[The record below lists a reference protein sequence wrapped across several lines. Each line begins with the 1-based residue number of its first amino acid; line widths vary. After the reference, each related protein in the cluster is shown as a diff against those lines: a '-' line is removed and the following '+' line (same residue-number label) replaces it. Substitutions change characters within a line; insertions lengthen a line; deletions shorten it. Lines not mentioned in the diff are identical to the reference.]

1 METIE
6 ILLSIV
12 GLVFGILQVILF
24 FRIWGMTNNIAEMN
38 ARFKAIC
45 PTEEEKEINAK
56 IEKLNST
63 NETNT
68 EAIKNTKGLNVGDNV
83 VYEPMNRK
91 MIIKEITKEGLLVCI
106 SYKPNGK
113 EEYEGTYKP
122 EQVKRF

>member
-1 METIE
+1 
-6 ILLSIV
+6 
-12 GLVFGILQVILF
+12 
-24 FRIWGMTNNIAEMN
+24 MTNDIAEMN

-45 PTEEEKEINAK
+45 PTEEEKKINAL
-56 IEKLNST
+56 IEKQNST

-68 EAIKNTKGLNVGDNV
+68 EAINNTKMLNIGDNV
-83 VYEPMNRK
+83 IYEPMNRK

>member
-1 METIE
+1 MDV
-6 ILLSIV
+6 LLSIV
-12 GLVFGILQVILF
+12 LLVFGILQVILF
-24 FRIWGMTNNIAEMN
+24 FKIWGMTNDIAEMN
-38 ARFKAIC
+38 ARFKAIF
-45 PTEEEKEINAK
+45 PTEEEKKINAL
-56 IEKLNST
+56 IEKQNST

-68 EAIKNTKGLNVGDNV
+68 EAINNTKVLNVGDNV
-83 VYEPMNRK
+83 IYEPMNRK

>member
-1 METIE
+1 MDV
-6 ILLSIV
+6 LLSIV
-12 GLVFGILQVILF
+12 LLVFGILQVILF
-24 FRIWGMTNNIAEMN
+24 FKIWGMTNDVAEMN

-45 PTEEEKEINAK
+45 PTEEEKKINAL
-56 IEKLNST
+56 IEKQNST

-68 EAIKNTKGLNVGDNV
+68 EAINNTKVLNIGDNV
-83 VYEPMNRK
+83 IYEPMNRK

>member
-1 METIE
+1 MDV
-6 ILLSIV
+6 LLSIV
-12 GLVFGILQVILF
+12 LLVFGILQVILF
-24 FRIWGMTNNIAEMN
+24 FKIWGMTNDIAEMN
-38 ARFKAIC
+38 ARFKAIF
-45 PTEEEKEINAK
+45 PTEEEKKINAL
-56 IEKLNST
+56 IEKQNST

-68 EAIKNTKGLNVGDNV
+68 EAINNTKVLNIGDNV
-83 VYEPMNRK
+83 IYEPMNRK

>member
-1 METIE
+1 MDV
-6 ILLSIV
+6 LLSIV
-12 GLVFGILQVILF
+12 LLVFGILQVILF
-24 FRIWGMTNNIAEMN
+24 FKIWGMTNDIAEMN

-45 PTEEEKEINAK
+45 PTEEEKKINAL
-56 IEKLNST
+56 IEKQNST

-68 EAIKNTKGLNVGDNV
+68 EAINNTKVLNIGDNV
-83 VYEPMNRK
+83 IYEPMNRK

>member
-1 METIE
+1 ME
-6 ILLSIV
+6 ILLSIISI
-12 GLVFGILQVILF
+12 VFGILSIILF
-24 FRIWGMTNNIAEMN
+24 FKIWGMTNDIAEMN

-45 PTEEEKEINAK
+45 PTEEEKKINAL
-56 IEKLNST
+56 IEKQ
-63 NETNT
+63 NT
-68 EAIKNTKGLNVGDNV
+68 ANNANTGAIYDAKEYNVGDNV
-83 VYEPMNRK
+83 IYEPMNRK

>member
-1 METIE
+1 MDV
-6 ILLSIV
+6 LLSIV
-12 GLVFGILQVILF
+12 LLVFGILQVILF
-24 FRIWGMTNNIAEMN
+24 FKIWGMTNDIAEMN
-38 ARFKAIC
+38 ARFKAIF
-45 PTEEEKEINAK
+45 PTEEEKKINAL
-56 IEKLNST
+56 IEKQNST

-68 EAIKNTKGLNVGDNV
+68 EAINNTKVLNVGDNV
-83 VYEPMNRK
+83 IYEPMSRK

>member
-1 METIE
+1 ME
-6 ILLSIV
+6 ILLSIIL
-12 GLVFGILQVILF
+12 LVFGILQLILF
-24 FRIWGMTNNIAEMN
+24 FKIWGMTNDIAEMN

-45 PTEEEKEINAK
+45 PTEEEKKINAL
-56 IEKLNST
+56 IEKQNST

-68 EAIKNTKGLNVGDNV
+68 EAINNTKMLNIGDNV
-83 VYEPMNRK
+83 IYEPMNRK

>member
-1 METIE
+1 ME
-6 ILLSIV
+6 ILLSIIL
-12 GLVFGILQVILF
+12 LVFGILQVILF
-24 FRIWGMTNNIAEMN
+24 FKIWGMTNDIAEMN

-45 PTEEEKEINAK
+45 PTEEEKKINAL
-56 IEKLNST
+56 IEKQNST

-68 EAIKNTKGLNVGDNV
+68 EAINNTKVLNVGDNV
-83 VYEPMNRK
+83 IYEPMNRK